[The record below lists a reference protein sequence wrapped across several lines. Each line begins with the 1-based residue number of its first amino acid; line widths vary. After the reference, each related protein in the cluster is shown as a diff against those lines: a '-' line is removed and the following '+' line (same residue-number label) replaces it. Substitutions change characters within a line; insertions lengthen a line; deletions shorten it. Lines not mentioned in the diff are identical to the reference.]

1 MNKRILKLV
10 GVFGALGEIVG
21 VTLGG
26 AWAAPNA
33 LEIMTQNEDRRKIE
47 SVVSE
52 ATLTTGGGGSQE
64 RKKEFTWWKKLT
76 ADQVHFNTLTRFKTP
91 AEIKGEGILFLE
103 HEKNNNEILL
113 YLPNFKKIRRVES
126 QQQSSSFMGSE
137 LSYSDI
143 ASPHL
148 EDYQFKFLKE
158 ETCPSEE
165 FKGQCQVI
173 ESLPVND
180 DVKERTGYS
189 KSVNWVRSDNQ
200 MTVKSE
206 HYNLEGELIK
216 RMNASQIKQVDS
228 QKNKWMAYKIRV
240 EQLKTGKFTLLEFAD
255 VKINQPI
262 SAATFTPQNLSRN

>member
-1 MNKRILKLV
+1 MNKRITIFFLL
-10 GVFGALGEIVG
+10 F
-21 VTLGG
+21 
-26 AWAAPNA
+26 WAGPGTVCAHAAQSA
-33 LEIMTQNEDRRKIE
+33 LEIMTQNEERRKVD
-47 SVVSE
+47 SVISE
-52 ATLTTGGGGSQE
+52 AALTTGGGGSQD
-64 RKKEFTWWKKLT
+64 RKKTFTWWRKLS
-76 ADQVHFNTLTRFKTP
+76 ADRVHFDTLTRFKTP
-91 AEIKGEGILFLE
+91 AEIRGEGILFLE

-148 EDYQFKFLKE
+148 EDYQFKYLKE
-158 ETCPSEE
+158 EKCPGEE
-165 FKGQCQVI
+165 FQGICHVI
-173 ESLPVND
+173 ESTPANE

-206 HYNLEGELIK
+206 HYDLAGELIK
-216 RMNASQIKQVDS
+216 RMTANQIKQVDAS
-228 QKNKWMAYKIRV
+228 KNKWMAYQVRV
-240 EQLKTGKFTLLEFAD
+240 DQLKTSKFTLLEFGE

-262 SAATFTPQNLSRN
+262 GAAVFTPQNLSRN